1 MNFSDGILV
10 VSSNKGKIKEIRSIL
25 SKVDSLI
32 FFTVGVKYP
41 DFYVEESGKTF
52 CDNALIKAK
61 AYAEKYGII
70 SLADDSGLEVDALG
84 GRPGVESA
92 RYAGAEATD
101 AQRVQKLLDELKNV
115 PLEKRTARFKCCICV
130 YNPKTKKTTFGEGT
144 CEGKITDSPRGT
156 NGFGYDPVFEV
167 EGFDGKTMA
176 EITLE
181 EKSTVSHR
189 ARALLVLSKK
199 IS

>member
-1 MNFSDGILV
+1 MNFSDGVLV
-10 VSSNKGKIKEIRSIL
+10 VSSNKGKIKEIQSIL
-25 SKVDSLI
+25 SKIDGLI
-32 FFTVGVKYP
+32 LFTVGVKYP
-41 DFYVEESGKTF
+41 SFYVEENGQTF

-70 SLADDSGLEVDALG
+70 SLADDSGLEVDVLG

-92 RYAGAEATD
+92 RYAGTEATD
-101 AQRVQKLLDELKNV
+101 VQRLQKLLDELKDV

-130 YNPKTKKTTFGEGT
+130 YNPKTKKATFGEGT

-156 NGFGYDPVFEV
+156 NGFGYDPVFEAN
-167 EGFDGKTMA
+167 GFAGKAMA

-181 EKSTVSHR
+181 EKNTISHR
-189 ARALLVLSKK
+189 ARALLALSKK